1 MLKCIDANPGDV
13 RGVAGAGGGGPA
25 DADAEPA
32 VRAAGE
38 QGRLQ
43 GEGRVHRERQ
53 VLQGNSHSRYIIL
66 IANTPV
72 DGKG

>member
-1 MLKCIDANPGDV
+1 MLKCLDANPGDV

-25 DADAEPA
+25 DAVLAG
-32 VRAAGE
+32 RAAGG

-53 VLQGNSHSRYIIL
+53 VLQGKWSLALYYVFGGDI
-66 IANTPV
+66 
-72 DGKG
+72 